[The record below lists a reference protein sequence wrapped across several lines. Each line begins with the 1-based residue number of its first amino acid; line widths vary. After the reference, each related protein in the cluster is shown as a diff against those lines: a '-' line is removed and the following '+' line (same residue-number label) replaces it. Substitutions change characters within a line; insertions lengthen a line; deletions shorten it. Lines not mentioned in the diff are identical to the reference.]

1 MREIS
6 RVEIAGSGVEIAHP
20 LIFFGVKGR
29 DFLHYCFDIKFLK
42 IDLGCWEALVQDRD
56 YIPDSRS
63 KCRAQANGNKYC

>member
-1 MREIS
+1 
-6 RVEIAGSGVEIAHP
+6 
-20 LIFFGVKGR
+20 
-29 DFLHYCFDIKFLK
+29 LK